1 MDKWVQSQLEIEEAP
16 AKKKKKKNKQNKKTK
31 KKTKNKQTN
40 KKTTHHPESTW
51 RLDKGIHKG
60 QDTKPITILTLLTA
74 HSLCYCTFEF
84 SEFRNWDYWCTAQ
97 LHDYDCSYTNFGNWI
112 LAQI

>member
-1 MDKWVQSQLEIEEAP
+1 MDKCVQSQLEIEEAP
-16 AKKKKKKNKQNKKTK
+16 AKKKKKISNRKK
-31 KKTKNKQTN
+31 
-40 KKTTHHPESTW
+40 HHPNIISS
-51 RLDKGIHKG
+51 KG